1 MRNHALRAA
10 LALLATLGLAG
21 TAEAAAPPPR
31 VKIAAGVPG
40 VSVHAR
46 NGGHAT
52 VVLQLV
58 ARGKLSSTHSVDR
71 HLPGLVPGGSAIT
84 IRQLLGHTSGLRTTS
99 ATLGFSRRT
108 QRAT

>member
-31 VKIAAGVPG
+31 VKIAAAADALVAAGVPG

-58 ARGKLSSTHSVDR
+58 ARGSSHRPIRSIGTS
-71 HLPGLVPGGSAIT
+71 PGSCRAAPRSRSA
-84 IRQLLGHTSGLRTTS
+84 SCS
-99 ATLGFSRRT
+99 AT
-108 QRAT
+108 